1 MDLDFS
7 KCKTKE
13 DVEKVF
19 EENKPTMDMA
29 KDFVKKMEE
38 ASKMPGIQAF
48 IKEARNKNLGGK
60 MKIFMILAILLISFV
75 ILFEF
80 YLILDYH
87 KHIKIHEE
95 TFNLISICL
104 ANDDVTKDLWGAF
117 TNEDGNIVCV
127 YGIGNGVVKREIID
141 KEELSLKGGKK

>member
-48 IKEARNKNLGGK
+48 IKFL
-60 MKIFMILAILLISFV
+60 MKLL
-75 ILFEF
+75 LM
-80 YLILDYH
+80 LQ
-87 KHIKIHEE
+87 
-95 TFNLISICL
+95 
-104 ANDDVTKDLWGAF
+104 
-117 TNEDGNIVCV
+117 TNVNADQ
-127 YGIGNGVVKREIID
+127 
-141 KEELSLKGGKK
+141 